1 MSNNTINNTNIN
13 SNIISSL
20 LNPKLLNSLTAEN
33 QKIAIDSAKEFYSKE
48 KDGGILG
55 WFLGTNKTNVSMH
68 IVLILSIFLIIA
80 VCCLKDKEI
89 WDKIFTIIATFAGYI
104 FGATQKG
111 D

>member
-1 MSNNTINNTNIN
+1 MSSNKLNGEHIN
-13 SNIISSL
+13 SNL

-33 QKIAIDSAKEFYSKE
+33 QKIAIDAAKECYNRE

-55 WFLGTNKTNVSMH
+55 RFLGTNKINVSMH
-68 IVLILSIFLIIA
+68 IVLLLSIFLIIA
-80 VCCLKDKEI
+80 GCCLKDKEI

>member
-1 MSNNTINNTNIN
+1 MSSNKLNGEHIN
-13 SNIISSL
+13 SNL

-33 QKIAIDSAKEFYSKE
+33 QKIAIDAAKEFYSKE
-48 KDGGILG
+48 KDGGFLG
-55 WFLGTNKTNVSMH
+55 RFLGTNKINVSMH
-68 IVLILSIFLIIA
+68 IVLILSMILI
-80 VCCLKDKEI
+80 VVGCCLKDKEI